1 MPTALRNR
9 KKSSR
14 AICQR
19 RRIGDNRRSP
29 QSNDKDVLDAPT
41 LAPGILRRALLP
53 VPSAGPGCRRKR
65 NPRPVPALAG
75 RPRATQRQGPGRVY
89 APRLDYYGRA
99 QTRERTLSAK
109 QAFFARHPDFEQ
121 RIVAAPQIVPGDQEG
136 RYEVRFV
143 KQVRLDGRLRNYPGL
158 LLAERAG
165 PGDTWR
171 FVGESDEIT
180 RYAVD
185 PRYTPLARGRFA
197 GTEADFAWV
206 VAHAPNSAALCDEYE
221 DCRCDL
227 WSADARVPPKPLGSC
242 TGAVLS
248 VLGGLDDSGRERLQL
263 LRTWWTSTWTKS
275 SLLEI
280 RDGQWVRVLPD
291 ISTTWD
297 DAEAELVLYKAD
309 PQQPGRVLVTETVMD
324 DEGDWSHHTRS
335 ETLRPVP

>member
-1 MPTALRNR
+1 M
-9 KKSSR
+9 
-14 AICQR
+14 
-19 RRIGDNRRSP
+19 
-29 QSNDKDVLDAPT
+29 
-41 LAPGILRRALLP
+41 
-53 VPSAGPGCRRKR
+53 
-65 NPRPVPALAG
+65 
-75 RPRATQRQGPGRVY
+75 
-89 APRLDYYGRA
+89 
-99 QTRERTLSAK
+99 
-109 QAFFARHPDFEQ
+109 
-121 RIVAAPQIVPGDQEG
+121 PGDQEG

-197 GTEADFAWV
+197 GAEADFACSGPRAEQRRLV
-206 VAHAPNSAALCDEYE
+206 RRIRGLPL
-221 DCRCDL
+221 RPL
-227 WSADARVPPKPLGSC
+227 SADARVPPKPLGSC

-280 RDGQWVRVLPD
+280 RDGQWVRMLPD

-324 DEGDWSHHTRS
+324 DEGDWSHRTHS
-335 ETLRPVP
+335 EALRPVP

>member
-1 MPTALRNR
+1 M
-9 KKSSR
+9 
-14 AICQR
+14 R
-19 RRIGDNRRSP
+19 R
-29 QSNDKDVLDAPT
+29 
-41 LAPGILRRALLP
+41 LL
-53 VPSAGPGCRRKR
+53 
-65 NPRPVPALAG
+65 RPVFCAALFCLYPALVQAAAESEILG
-75 RPRATQRQGPGRVY
+75 LFQRWQ
-89 APRLDYYGRA
+89 
-99 QTRERTLSAK
+99 SA
-109 QAFFARHPDFEQ
+109 HGQ
-121 RIVAAPQIVPGDQEG
+121 RIVAAPQIVSGDQEG

-324 DEGDWSHHTRS
+324 DEGDWSHRTRS
-335 ETLRPVP
+335 EALRPVP

>member
-1 MPTALRNR
+1 M
-9 KKSSR
+9 
-14 AICQR
+14 R
-19 RRIGDNRRSP
+19 R
-29 QSNDKDVLDAPT
+29 
-41 LAPGILRRALLP
+41 LL
-53 VPSAGPGCRRKR
+53 
-65 NPRPVPALAG
+65 RPVFCAALFCLYPALVQAAAESEILG
-75 RPRATQRQGPGRVY
+75 LFQRWQAAHGQRSGKALEGVY

-206 VAHAPNSAALCDEYE
+206 VAHAPNSAA
-221 DCRCDL
+221 
-227 WSADARVPPKPLGSC
+227 
-242 TGAVLS
+242 
-248 VLGGLDDSGRERLQL
+248 
-263 LRTWWTSTWTKS
+263 
-275 SLLEI
+275 
-280 RDGQWVRVLPD
+280 
-291 ISTTWD
+291 
-297 DAEAELVLYKAD
+297 
-309 PQQPGRVLVTETVMD
+309 
-324 DEGDWSHHTRS
+324 
-335 ETLRPVP
+335 